1 MDDSDLSE
9 TIRQTA
15 LGPASVS
22 VGGVSVQAQDVSKII
37 EADRYLAAKRAAA
50 KNHLG
55 LYFVKL
61 QPPGAG

>member
-1 MDDSDLSE
+1 M
-9 TIRQTA
+9 TA
-15 LGPASVS
+15 RISVDGTA
-22 VGGVSVQAQDVSKII
+22 VDAQDVSKLI
-37 EADRYLAAKRAAA
+37 EADRYLAGKRAAA